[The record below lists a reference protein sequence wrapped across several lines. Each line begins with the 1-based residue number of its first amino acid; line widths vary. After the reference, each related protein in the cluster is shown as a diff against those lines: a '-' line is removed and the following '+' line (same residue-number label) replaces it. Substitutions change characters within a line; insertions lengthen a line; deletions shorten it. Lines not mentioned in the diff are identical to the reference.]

1 LLAPGDFSI
10 AKDNRLRVFSRNQF
24 CRRGGSSNYSFY
36 QFALSRSS
44 SYCLRSLTAHQE
56 ADMWR
61 TYAIVLP
68 LFFFLFQG
76 STRAQEVVV
85 PAGTLLHC
93 TLDEPNFSSATAEV
107 GDPVLCYLRSLQQF
121 GRTIFPRGSYLQGHL
136 EAAKEPGHF
145 FGKGYIQIQF
155 DRIGLPNTDMP
166 IPSKVILAHG
176 FKVDRQG
183 DIVGHGHAKRDAV
196 EWMIPPLWPWKV
208 VSLPARGP
216 RPTLKGEE
224 PLTLRLMED
233 VVLPRTA
240 IVLPPGWH
248 FFGEHSALSS
258 VAPAP
263 AASAS
268 TAQLASAQSKTPL
281 AARSERVTRIALR
294 SYVVFDVAKYRIV
307 GDHLDCV
314 LPDGQESTVELRE
327 VNWRKTSQL
336 NAERA
341 KAPILEASLRA
352 N

>member
-1 LLAPGDFSI
+1 M
-10 AKDNRLRVFSRNQF
+10 LR
-24 CRRGGSSNYSFY
+24 NY
-36 QFALSRSS
+36 AL
-44 SYCLRSLTAHQE
+44 
-56 ADMWR
+56 
-61 TYAIVLP
+61 VLP
-68 LFFFLFQG
+68 LFFLLCQG
-76 STRAQEVVV
+76 STRAQDVVV

-93 TLDEPNFSSATAEV
+93 TLDEPNFSSATAAV
-107 GDPVLCYLRSLQQF
+107 GDPVLCHLRSLQQF

-145 FGKGYIQIQF
+145 FGKGFLQIQF
-155 DRIGLPNTDMP
+155 DRIGLPSTDMP

-196 EWMIPPLWPWKV
+196 EWAIPPLWPWKV

-224 PLTLRLMED
+224 QLTLRLMED

-248 FFGEHSALSS
+248 FFGERSALSS
-258 VAPAP
+258 VAPVPAP
-263 AASAS
+263 
-268 TAQLASAQSKTPL
+268 TNKLPSAQTKPPL
-281 AARSERVTRIALR
+281 EARSERVTRIALT
-294 SYVVFDVAKYRIV
+294 SDVVFDVTNYRID
-307 GDHLDCV
+307 GDQLNCV
-314 LPDGQESTVELRE
+314 LPDGQESTVQLRE

-336 NAERA
+336 NAERG
-341 KAPILEASLRA
+341 KASILEASLRS

>member
-1 LLAPGDFSI
+1 
-10 AKDNRLRVFSRNQF
+10 
-24 CRRGGSSNYSFY
+24 
-36 QFALSRSS
+36 
-44 SYCLRSLTAHQE
+44 
-56 ADMWR
+56 MWR
-61 TYAIVLP
+61 TYWLVLP
-68 LFFFLFQG
+68 LFFLLCQG

-93 TLDEPNFSSATAEV
+93 TLDEPNFSSATAAV
-107 GDPVLCYLRSLQQF
+107 GDPVLCHLRSLQQF

-145 FGKGYIQIQF
+145 FGKGFLQIQF
-155 DRIGLPNTDMP
+155 DRIGLPSTDMP

-176 FKVDRQG
+176 FKVDREG

-224 PLTLRLMED
+224 QLTLRLMED
-233 VVLPRTA
+233 VILPRTA

-258 VAPAP
+258 VAPVP
-263 AASAS
+263 AAS
-268 TAQLASAQSKTPL
+268 TAQLTSPQSRPPLEAQ
-281 AARSERVTRIALR
+281 SERVTRIALT
-294 SYVVFDVAKYRIV
+294 SNVVFDVTKYRIE

-314 LPDGQESTVELRE
+314 LPGGQESTVELSD
-327 VNWRKTSQL
+327 VNWRKTSRL

-341 KAPILEASLRA
+341 KAPILEASLRS

>member
-1 LLAPGDFSI
+1 
-10 AKDNRLRVFSRNQF
+10 
-24 CRRGGSSNYSFY
+24 
-36 QFALSRSS
+36 
-44 SYCLRSLTAHQE
+44 
-56 ADMWR
+56 MWR
-61 TYAIVLP
+61 TYGLVLP
-68 LFFFLFQG
+68 LFFLLCQG
-76 STRAQEVVV
+76 STRAQDVVV

-93 TLDEPNFSSATAEV
+93 TLDEPNFSSATAAV
-107 GDPVLCYLRSLQQF
+107 GDPVLCQLRSLQQF

-145 FGKGYIQIQF
+145 IGKGFLQIQF
-155 DRIGLPNTDMP
+155 DRIGLPSTDMP

-224 PLTLRLMED
+224 QLTLRLMED

-248 FFGEHSALSS
+248 FFGERSSLSPVAPVPASS
-258 VAPAP
+258 VTR
-263 AASAS
+263 SA
-268 TAQLASAQSKTPL
+268 TAQSKPPL
-281 AARSERVTRIALR
+281 EAQSERLTRIALT
-294 SYVVFDVAKYRIV
+294 SNVVFDVTRYRID
-307 GDHLDCV
+307 GDHLNCV
-314 LPDGQESTVELRE
+314 LPDGQESTVELRD
-327 VNWRKTSQL
+327 VNWRMTSQL

-341 KAPILEASLRA
+341 KSPILEASLRS

>member
-1 LLAPGDFSI
+1 
-10 AKDNRLRVFSRNQF
+10 
-24 CRRGGSSNYSFY
+24 
-36 QFALSRSS
+36 
-44 SYCLRSLTAHQE
+44 
-56 ADMWR
+56 MWR
-61 TYAIVLP
+61 TYGLVLP
-68 LFFFLFQG
+68 LFFLLCQG
-76 STRAQEVVV
+76 GTRAQDVVV

-107 GDPVLCYLRSLQQF
+107 GDPVLCHLRSLQQF

-145 FGKGYIQIQF
+145 FGKGFLQIQF

-166 IPSKVILAHG
+166 IPSKVIMAHG

-224 PLTLRLMED
+224 QLTLRLMED

-248 FFGEHSALSS
+248 FFGERSALSS
-258 VAPAP
+258 VAPVP
-263 AASAS
+263 AAS
-268 TAQLASAQSKTPL
+268 TNQLPSAQSKPPL
-281 AARSERVTRIALR
+281 EAHSERVTRIALT
-294 SYVVFDVAKYRIV
+294 SNAVFDVTKYRID
-307 GDHLDCV
+307 GDHLNCV
-314 LPDGQESTVELRE
+314 LPDGQESTVELRD

-336 NAERA
+336 NAERG
-341 KAPILEASLRA
+341 KASILEASLRS

>member
-1 LLAPGDFSI
+1 M
-10 AKDNRLRVFSRNQF
+10 LRTN
-24 CRRGGSSNYSFY
+24 
-36 QFALSRSS
+36 AL
-44 SYCLRSLTAHQE
+44 
-56 ADMWR
+56 
-61 TYAIVLP
+61 VLP
-68 LFFFLFQG
+68 LFFLLCQA
-76 STRAQEVVV
+76 STRAQDVVV

-93 TLDEPNFSSATAEV
+93 TLDEPNFSSATAAV
-107 GDPVLCYLRSLQQF
+107 GDPVLCHLRSLQQF

-145 FGKGYIQIQF
+145 FGKGFLQIQF
-155 DRIGLPNTDMP
+155 DRIGLPSTDMP

-196 EWMIPPLWPWKV
+196 EWAIPPLWPWKV

-224 PLTLRLMED
+224 QLTLRLMED

-248 FFGEHSALSS
+248 FFGERSALSS
-258 VAPAP
+258 VAPVPAP
-263 AASAS
+263 
-268 TAQLASAQSKTPL
+268 TNELPSAQTKPPL
-281 AARSERVTRIALR
+281 EARSERVTRIALT
-294 SYVVFDVAKYRIV
+294 SDVVFDVTNYRID
-307 GDHLDCV
+307 GDQLNCV
-314 LPDGQESTVELRE
+314 LPDGQESTVQLRE

-336 NAERA
+336 NAERG
-341 KAPILEASLRA
+341 KASILEASLRS

>member
-1 LLAPGDFSI
+1 
-10 AKDNRLRVFSRNQF
+10 
-24 CRRGGSSNYSFY
+24 
-36 QFALSRSS
+36 
-44 SYCLRSLTAHQE
+44 
-56 ADMWR
+56 MWR
-61 TYAIVLP
+61 TYALVLP
-68 LFFFLFQG
+68 LFIFLLQG
-76 STRAQEVVV
+76 STRAQDVVV

-93 TLDEPNFSSATAEV
+93 TLDEPNFSSATVAV
-107 GDPVLCYLRSLQQF
+107 GDPVLCHLRSLQQF

-145 FGKGYIQIQF
+145 FGKGFLQIQF
-155 DRIGLPNTDMP
+155 DRIGLPSTDMP
-166 IPSKVILAHG
+166 IPSKIVQAHG

-224 PLTLRLMED
+224 QLTLRLMED

-248 FFGEHSALSS
+248 FFGERSALSS
-258 VAPAP
+258 VAPVP

-268 TAQLASAQSKTPL
+268 TAQSAPAQSNPPL
-281 AARSERVTRIALR
+281 EARSERVTRIALT
-294 SYVVFDVAKYRIV
+294 SNVVFDVAKYRID
-307 GDHLDCV
+307 GDHLNCV
-314 LPDGQESTVELRE
+314 LPDGQESTVELSD

-336 NAERA
+336 NAERGT
-341 KAPILEASLRA
+341 APILQASLRS